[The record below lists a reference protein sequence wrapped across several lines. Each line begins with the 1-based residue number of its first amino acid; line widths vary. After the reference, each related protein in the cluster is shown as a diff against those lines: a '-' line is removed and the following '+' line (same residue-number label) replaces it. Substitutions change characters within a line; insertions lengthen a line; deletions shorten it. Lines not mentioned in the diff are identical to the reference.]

1 MSTASQPREDVFPG
15 YQLTER
21 IGSGGYA
28 EVWRARAPGGIDK
41 AVKVVFG
48 CYDDQLAT
56 QELKSLERIKGVRHP
71 FVLSLERFEIV
82 DGRLAIL
89 TELAD
94 MSLEQRAQQCR
105 AQGLPGIPRDELL
118 QFMADTAEAL
128 DYLAEKHSLQHLDIK
143 PANLLIS
150 GEHVKVAD
158 FGLVKEL
165 ASCTQ
170 NSMVAGMTPTY
181 SSPEMFDDAPSPHSD
196 QYSLAI
202 VYQEML
208 TGVLPF
214 PGRTT
219 AQLANQ
225 HLRAAPQLSTLS
237 EAERPIV
244 ARALAKAP
252 EERFANCRAFV
263 KALAEASSCNV
274 AEPVCRTV
282 PATAPGTAREEP
294 NTPAS
299 TQRRLHASIETKSDI
314 KPVLAPPKEVVVD
327 VSVPDATAENNEKNA
342 PTIYVAVGGVGI
354 RVLNRLR
361 DLLARHPD
369 ESNSA
374 ESYEMIA
381 IDTDREELKNACS
394 LKWVRPLSG
403 GDTLHLPLKL
413 PQVYREQGINLEWLS
428 HRWLYNIPRSLETRG
443 YRSLGR
449 LALVDHADRVIQL
462 INRKLQ
468 SLANDADGAKDAKLP
483 DLRVVLIAG
492 MSGGTGGGMA
502 IDLANALRARAE
514 SRGAHTEVQ
523 AVFVSTCLENPAA
536 NPLSIANTYAL
547 LKELQFVSIHGNQ
560 AQKPPTGILQ
570 QMEVARRPFDS
581 VYIAKS
587 VTSTGQSSDDG
598 LSKIAQHLALAESP
612 SLKPVLQS
620 CRRSTTPQELANAEA
635 LSLRTFGFA
644 PLAGPNANRIDL
656 LAKSLTR
663 GIAQQWLEDAPATD
677 WRRLERSCEAA
688 SFQRTDSG
696 KNATAASEQTAVPP
710 VESRVEKWRGCFGK
724 FGSTQFANQIVSR
737 ICHRPGESRPD
748 SLANGDPRSF
758 VEFALGA
765 LATVCKLAKDAKNID
780 ALSAEDQA
788 VIENLS
794 STGDALLAKLID
806 QLDLQAAEPSPNHAE
821 IDRVITSHCNAMV
834 EEFLGLKRNEDN
846 VAAHGDAQHAL
857 EKADIDLLQCGH
869 DRRTLIVMPQQDA
882 RTEILAAAKAV
893 RPTAHVVSADVDIP
907 VVFCEASG
915 IRPASVTRG
924 LERVYPGIDEAARRL
939 FTRIDLDWS
948 K

>member
-118 QFMADTAEAL
+118 RFMADTAEAL

-181 SSPEMFDDAPSPHSD
+181 SSPEMFDDAPSPQSD

-237 EAERPIV
+237 EVERPIV
-244 ARALAKAP
+244 ARALAKVP
-252 EERFANCRAFV
+252 EDRFANCRAFV
-263 KALAEASSCNV
+263 KALVEASTCNA
-274 AEPVCRTV
+274 AEPSCRAV
-282 PATAPGTAREEP
+282 PVAAPGPPSEEP

-299 TQRRLHASIETKSDI
+299 TQRRLHASIETKSDF
-314 KPVLAPPKEVVVD
+314 KPVAPPPKEVVVE
-327 VSVPDATAENNEKNA
+327 VSVPDLAAEKKEKDA
-342 PTIYVAVGGVGI
+342 PTVYVAVGGVGI

-369 ESNSA
+369 ESKTV

-381 IDTDREELKNACS
+381 IDTDREEIKNACS
-394 LKWVRPLSG
+394 SKWTRPMSG

-413 PQVYREQGINLEWLS
+413 PQVYRDQGNNLEWLS

-443 YRSLGR
+443 YRALGR

-468 SLANDADGAKDAKLP
+468 AFAEDPNREKDAELP
-483 DLRVVLIAG
+483 DVRIVLIAS
-492 MSGGTGGGMA
+492 MSGGTGSGMA
-502 IDLANALRARAE
+502 IDLANAVRARVEA
-514 SRGAHTEVQ
+514 RGAHAEVQ
-523 AVFVSTCLENPAA
+523 AVFVATCLENPAA
-536 NPLSIANTYAL
+536 TPLSIANTYAL
-547 LKELQFVSIHGNQ
+547 LKELQFVSAYGNQ

-570 QMEVARRPFDS
+570 QMEVARRPFDA
-581 VYIAKS
+581 VYLAKS
-587 VTSTGQSSDDG
+587 VTSAGQSSDDG
-598 LSKIAQHLALAESP
+598 LSLIAQHLALAESP

-620 CRRSTTPQELANAEA
+620 CRHTATPQELANSEA
-635 LSLRTFGFA
+635 LLLRTFGSA

-663 GIAQQWLEDAPATD
+663 SIAQQWLENAPTTD

-688 SFQRTDSG
+688 NFQRAESG
-696 KNATAASEQTAVPP
+696 QNAAGTPEQAAALP
-710 VESRVEKWRGCFGK
+710 VESQVEKWRSCFGK
-724 FGSTQFANQIVSR
+724 FGSTRFAHQIVSR
-737 ICHRPGESRPD
+737 ICHRPGESSSG
-748 SLANGDPRSF
+748 SLSNVDPTGF
-758 VEFALGA
+758 VESALEA
-765 LATVCKLAKDAKNID
+765 LATVCKLAKDQKNSD
-780 ALSAEDQA
+780 ALPAEDQA
-788 VIENLS
+788 TIDNLAAAS
-794 STGDALLAKLID
+794 ESQLTKLVD
-806 QLDLQAAEPSPNHAE
+806 RLDRTSAEPSLNPAE
-821 IDRVITSHCNAMV
+821 IDRIIAAQCTAAV
-834 EEFLGLKRNEDN
+834 EDFLGVRRSEDN
-846 VAAHGDAQHAL
+846 AVARADALHAL
-857 EKADIDLLQCGH
+857 EKADVDLLQCGH
-869 DRRTLIVMPQQDA
+869 DRRTLIVMPQQNV
-882 RTEILAAAKAV
+882 RTEILEAAKAA
-893 RPTAHVVSADVDIP
+893 RPTAQVVSADVDIP